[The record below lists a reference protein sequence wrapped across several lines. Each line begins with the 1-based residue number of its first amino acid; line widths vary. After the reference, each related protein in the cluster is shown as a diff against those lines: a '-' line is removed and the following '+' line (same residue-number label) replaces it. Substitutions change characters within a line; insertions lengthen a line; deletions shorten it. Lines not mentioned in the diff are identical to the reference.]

1 MSGQEAFILPLS
13 DGGKSV
19 SIPGNLRGIVFL
31 LITTSADSMDDSKI
45 IAGPAL
51 LEFSFSSN
59 GDLQTQ
65 SLY

>member
-19 SIPGNLRGIVFL
+19 SIPGNLRGVVYL
-31 LITTSADSMDDSKI
+31 LITTSADSVDDSKT

-51 LEFSFSSN
+51 LEFPFDSN
-59 GDLQTQ
+59 GDLQKQ
-65 SLY
+65 SL

>member
-13 DGGKSV
+13 DGGNSI

-31 LITTSADSMDDSKI
+31 LVTTSADSVDDSKI
-45 IAGPAL
+45 VAGPAL
-51 LEFSFSSN
+51 LEFPFDSN

-65 SLY
+65 SL